1 MHSTNRLIALCSLFI
16 VLTSAGVSLRANAA
30 PPPVNIAA
38 MNDDN
43 YASSKGFWG
52 FTDGI
57 NRSSALLGD
66 MWGLRTDLSKY
77 GISLAVLET
86 SEYMGNVS
94 GGVKQS
100 AAYDGLTQ
108 IVAQMDTNRAFGHYG
123 GLANVSVLNLHGNN
137 LSAQNLFTLQTAS
150 GIVGDQATRLW
161 EIWYDQKF
169 LDEDRLSVRVGQQS
183 LDQEFMVSTNALYFI
198 NTMFGWPM
206 LPSAN
211 MPSGGP
217 AYPLSALGVRFNVRP
232 VDGFNLLVGA
242 FNGDPVKNNNGSDP
256 QLQNRYGTSF
266 PTNGGQLYIAEAQF
280 SYPTLG
286 SMVESGQTKS
296 LGYTY
301 KIGAWYNTNNFSNMA
316 VDTNGLSLA
325 DPNSNGNPLQ
335 HQGNYAW
342 YAVADQLIWRDDKD
356 PNRTVGIFG
365 RVMGTPLKAYNL
377 IDFSANFGAVM
388 HSPFKNRP
396 ADTLGLG
403 VGYAHVSKQVA
414 QLDQNTANFT
424 NTFTPIR
431 NSETFV
437 ELTYQYQWKP
447 WIQIQPDIQY
457 AMNPGGGLANPNIP
471 NSKIKNEL
479 ILGVRTNISF

>member
-286 SMVESGQTKS
+286 SMVEPGQTKS

-403 VGYAHVSKQVA
+403 VGYAHVSNQVA

-437 ELTYQYQWKP
+437 ELTYQYQRKP

>member
-1 MHSTNRLIALCSLFI
+1 MPLTNRLMVLGTIFIALA
-16 VLTSAGVSLRANAA
+16 SAGLSLEAIAA
-30 PPPVNIAA
+30 PPPINISA

-66 MWGLRTDLSKY
+66 MWGLRTDLSKH
-77 GISLAVLET
+77 GISLAILET
-86 SEYMGNVS
+86 SEYMGNVN

-137 LSAQNLFTLQTAS
+137 LSAQNLYTLQTAS

-286 SMVESGQTKS
+286 SMVEPGQTKS

-377 IDFSANFGAVM
+377 IDFSANIGAVM

-403 VGYAHVSKQVA
+403 VGYAHVSNQVA

-424 NTFTPIR
+424 NTFTSIR

>member
-1 MHSTNRLIALCSLFI
+1 MFLGSLFI
-16 VLTSAGVSLRANAA
+16 ALTSAGIPLKANAA

-123 GLANVSVLNLHGNN
+123 GLANISVLNLHGNN
-137 LSAQNLFTLQTAS
+137 LSAQNLYTLQTAS

-169 LDEDRLSVRVGQQS
+169 LDEDRLSVRIGQQS

-217 AYPLSALGVRFNVRP
+217 AYPLSALGIRFNARP
-232 VDGFNLLVGA
+232 VNGFNLLVGA

-256 QLQNRYGTSF
+256 QLQNRYGISF

-286 SMVESGQTKS
+286 SMVEPGQNKS

-356 PNRTVGIFG
+356 PNRTVGLFG
-365 RVMGTPLKAYNL
+365 RIMGTPLKAYNL

-403 VGYAHVSKQVA
+403 VGYAHVSNQVA

-437 ELTYQYQWKP
+437 ELTYQYQWMP

-457 AMNPGGGLANPNIP
+457 AMNPGAGLANPNIP

-479 ILGVRTNISF
+479 ILGIRTNISF

>member
-1 MHSTNRLIALCSLFI
+1 MPLTNRLMVLGTIFIALA
-16 VLTSAGVSLRANAA
+16 SAGLSLEAIAA
-30 PPPVNIAA
+30 PPPINISA

-66 MWGLRTDLSKY
+66 MWGLRTDLSKH
-77 GISLAVLET
+77 GISLAILET
-86 SEYMGNVS
+86 SEYMGNVN

-137 LSAQNLFTLQTAS
+137 LSAQNLYTLQTAS

-242 FNGDPVKNNNGSDP
+242 FNGDPVKNNNESDP

-286 SMVESGQTKS
+286 SMVEPGQTKS

-377 IDFSANFGAVM
+377 IDFSTNIGAVM

-403 VGYAHVSKQVA
+403 VGYAHVSNQVA

-479 ILGVRTNISF
+479 ILGIRTNISF

>member
-1 MHSTNRLIALCSLFI
+1 MFLGSLFI
-16 VLTSAGVSLRANAA
+16 ALTSAGIPLKANAA

-123 GLANVSVLNLHGNN
+123 GLANISVLNLHGNN
-137 LSAQNLFTLQTAS
+137 LSAQNLYTLQTAS

-169 LDEDRLSVRVGQQS
+169 LDEDRLSVRIGQQS

-217 AYPLSALGVRFNVRP
+217 AYPLSALGIRFNARP
-232 VDGFNLLVGA
+232 VNGFNLLVGA

-256 QLQNRYGTSF
+256 QLQNRYGISF

-286 SMVESGQTKS
+286 SMVEPGQNKS

-356 PNRTVGIFG
+356 PNRTVGLFG
-365 RVMGTPLKAYNL
+365 RIMGTPLKAYNL

-403 VGYAHVSKQVA
+403 VGYAHVSNQVA

-424 NTFTPIR
+424 NTFIPIR

-437 ELTYQYQWKP
+437 ELTYQYQWMP

-457 AMNPGGGLANPNIP
+457 AMNPGAGLANPNIP

-479 ILGVRTNISF
+479 ILGIRTNISF